1 MIDCLVLGD
10 SIAVGV
16 AQHLPECQVIA
27 KVGLSS
33 SQVLA
38 SVKAVSNDVT
48 IISVGSNDPRNPELL
63 RNIRAL
69 RAKINAKYVIWLLPY
84 DGSASGAV
92 RHIAGANRDYI
103 IDLKNF
109 ASGDGVHPKNYKA
122 VAMEIKK

>member
-1 MIDCLVLGD
+1 MIECLVLGD

-27 KVGLSS
+27 KVGLTS

-84 DGSASGAV
+84 DGGASDAV
-92 RHIAGANRDYI
+92 SYVAGSNRDYMI
-103 IDLKNF
+103 NLNNF
-109 ASGDGVHPKNYKA
+109 ASGDGVHPKNYKS
-122 VAMEIKK
+122 VAMEIRK

>member
-38 SVKAVSNDVT
+38 AVKAVSNDVT

-92 RHIAGANRDYI
+92 RQVAGSHRDYL

-109 ASGDGVHPKNYKA
+109 ASGDGVHPKNYKSI
-122 VAMEIKK
+122 AMEIRK

>member
-27 KVGLSS
+27 KIGRSS

-48 IISVGSNDPRNPELL
+48 VISVGSNDPRNPELL

-84 DGSASGAV
+84 DDSASGAV
-92 RHIAGANRDYI
+92 RHVAGSHRDYL

-109 ASGDGVHPKNYKA
+109 ASADGVHPKNYKSI
-122 VAMEIKK
+122 AMEIRK